1 MIREI
6 EQYIALFFIYS
17 IAGWIMETVQ
27 LSIREKKFINRGFL
41 IGPYCPIYGSGVVL
55 ITILL
60 QKYYDDIPATFF
72 LSILICGT
80 LEYVTSYFME
90 KIFKARWWDYS
101 ARKFNINGRICLET
115 LVPFGIAGT
124 VITIWINPFLLKYI
138 NIVPNLAMHII
149 LGIISILFI
158 SDSIVS
164 FKIIF
169 NLKEMSKE
177 FKDNTDEI
185 SNKVKRIIRKK
196 MVLYRRLVRAFP
208 RIKEN
213 VFYSKW
219 DEMKKRIEES
229 KEEFNIKIDNS
240 KAEIKNRIESSK
252 ADIRGRLD
260 ASNKKNYQRL
270 HRKKEEK

>member
-17 IAGWIMETVQ
+17 IAGWIMESVNI
-27 LSIREKKFINRGFL
+27 SIRNKKVTNRGFL

-158 SDSIVS
+158 ADSIVS
-164 FKIIF
+164 FKIIL

-260 ASNKKNYQRL
+260 ASNKKNYQSL

>member
-1 MIREI
+1 MIIQI

-17 IAGWIMETVQ
+17 IAGWIMESVSI
-27 LSIREKKFINRGFL
+27 SIRNKKVTNRGFL
-41 IGPYCPIYGSGVVL
+41 IGPYCPIYGCGVVL

-60 QKYYDDIPATFF
+60 QKYHDDIPATFF

-80 LEYVTSYFME
+80 LEYATSYFME

-101 ARKFNINGRICLET
+101 TRKFNINGRICLET

-138 NIVPNLAMHII
+138 NMVPTLAMHII

-158 SDSIVS
+158 ADSIVS
-164 FKIIF
+164 FKIIL

-196 MVLYRRLVRAFP
+196 MVLYRRIVRAFP

-229 KEEFNIKIDNS
+229 KEEFAIKIDNS
-240 KAEIKNRIESSK
+240 KAEIKNRIDLSK
-252 ADIRGRLD
+252 AEIRGRID
-260 ASNKKNYQRL
+260 TTKNNYQRL
-270 HRKKEEK
+270 HRKKDEK

>member
-17 IAGWIMETVQ
+17 IAGWIMESVNI
-27 LSIREKKFINRGFL
+27 SIRNKKVTNRGFL

>member
-1 MIREI
+1 MITEI

-17 IAGWIMETVQ
+17 FAGWIMESINI
-27 LSIREKKFINRGFL
+27 SIRNKKFTNRGFL
-41 IGPYCPIYGSGVVL
+41 VGPYCPIYGWGVVL

-60 QKYYDDIPATFF
+60 QKYHNDIPATFF

-80 LEYVTSYFME
+80 LEYWTSYFME

-101 ARKFNINGRICLET
+101 TRKFNINGRICLET

-124 VITIWINPFLLKYI
+124 AITTWINPFFLKYI
-138 NIVPNLAMHII
+138 NMVPENILNII
-149 LGIISILFI
+149 IGVICALFVI
-158 SDSIVS
+158 DNIVS

-185 SNKVKRIIRKK
+185 SNKVKKIIRKK
-196 MVLYRRLVRAFP
+196 MVLYKRLVHSFP
-208 RIKEN
+208 RLKEN

-219 DEMKKRIEES
+219 DEIKKKIAET
-229 KEEFNIKIDNS
+229 KEEIVMKIDNS
-240 KAEIKNRIESSK
+240 KEEIRNKIDSSK
-252 ADIRGRLD
+252 EEIREIINTSKKND
-260 ASNKKNYQRL
+260 KKIENKKD
-270 HRKKEEK
+270 E